1 MFGARSYNT
10 SIDIWSAACVI
21 AELILGEPLFKG
33 ELPHSQLIEIINKLG
48 SPTDEQILVMNP
60 DYKRKGFPRI
70 EPKAWDEIFKVDPDI
85 DALDLLS
92 KMLVFE
98 PDKRISA
105 IDALTHPYFDELRDE
120 GLVFPHG
127 NLMPDLFNFSE
138 FEIKSI
144 DSQNLEILIP

>member
-1 MFGARSYNT
+1 M
-10 SIDIWSAACVI
+10 
-21 AELILGEPLFKG
+21 LICLFAFK
-33 ELPHSQLIEIINKLG
+33 
-48 SPTDEQILVMNP
+48 
-60 DYKRKGFPRI
+60 
-70 EPKAWDEIFKVDPDI
+70 IFKVDPDI

-138 FEIKSI
+138 FEIKNI

>member
-1 MFGARSYNT
+1 
-10 SIDIWSAACVI
+10 
-21 AELILGEPLFKG
+21 
-33 ELPHSQLIEIINKLG
+33 
-48 SPTDEQILVMNP
+48 
-60 DYKRKGFPRI
+60 
-70 EPKAWDEIFKVDPDI
+70 
-85 DALDLLS
+85 
-92 KMLVFE
+92 MLVFE

>member
-1 MFGARSYNT
+1 MWCLYVCLS
-10 SIDIWSAACVI
+10 S
-21 AELILGEPLFKG
+21 FK
-33 ELPHSQLIEIINKLG
+33 
-48 SPTDEQILVMNP
+48 
-60 DYKRKGFPRI
+60 
-70 EPKAWDEIFKVDPDI
+70 IFKVDPDI